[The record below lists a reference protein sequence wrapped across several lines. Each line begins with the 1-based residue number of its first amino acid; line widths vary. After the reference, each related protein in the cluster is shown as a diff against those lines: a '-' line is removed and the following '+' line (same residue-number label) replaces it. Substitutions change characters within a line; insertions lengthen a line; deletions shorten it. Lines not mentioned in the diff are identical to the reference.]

1 MKVIFLKSQFITKL
15 QNRQKQTIVAYGTSL
30 TEGGS
35 WVKELAGV
43 LEKKFPGLATVINSG
58 GSGQWS
64 RWGVANLEERV
75 IQKKP
80 DAVFIEFAVNDSVAR
95 FNGSVAEA
103 RQNLNIIINRI
114 LENNPKCEIILMTM
128 TPADKHPVGHF
139 SYRLNIADYYEMY
152 RQEAQKRQLMLID
165 HAPNWLA
172 LQAANKELFD
182 KLVPDS
188 IHPTD
193 EGNAQIVMPL
203 ILKSLEISLE

>member
-1 MKVIFLKSQFITKL
+1 MTRPFITKL
-15 QNRQKQTIVAYGTSL
+15 SNHQNQTIVAYGTSL

-35 WVKELAGV
+35 WVKDLADA
-43 LEKKFPGLATVINSG
+43 LEKKYPGLATVINSG

-75 IQKKP
+75 IVKKP
-80 DAVFIEFAVNDSVAR
+80 DVVFIEFAVNDSVAR
-95 FNGSVAEA
+95 FNGSVEEA

-114 LENNPKCEIILMTM
+114 LESNSKCEIILMTM

-152 RQEAQKRQLMLID
+152 REEAKKHQLMLID

-172 LQAANKELFD
+172 LQASDKTLFD

-188 IHPTD
+188 IHPTA
-193 EGNAQIVMPL
+193 EGNAHIVTPL
-203 ILKSLEISLE
+203 ILKSLGIS